1 MQALRTTNRAA
12 VRRRLSPL
20 VRAAVL
26 LVALGAAILLALP
39 APPAVA
45 NDTSVGGVGGLV
57 YPLESTDI
65 RMRAETVQAVCYR
78 SFAEYRVDFKFVN
91 DGETQTVKL
100 GFPFEVTA
108 LDEMGSPPVAFRA
121 WQDGK
126 PLKVTLGRSVS
137 WEQLPS
143 DYLGYYLH
151 EATFP
156 RGETTITVSYLAVP
170 TISAGG
176 RSDAPFTIAGER
188 VNGWAA
194 RYDYW
199 VHTGAGW
206 KGTIEKTVV
215 RFTLADDFGGWGVED
230 QLGDWET
237 TKPGSYVKVG
247 ERAYQWVYANYE
259 PSENDDIR
267 LNYTRLNLGHAWV
280 RAIEGIPAS
289 FGPMPMKG
297 GTLTHWEEE
306 GSEYPAG
313 WGAVDADI
321 ETFWEIPSGG
331 KDNAFKVGIAVNH
344 NVRELRILPGRH
356 DTLTSFG
363 EYGRPK
369 SMRVTL
375 SDGTSKVLKLKDEA
389 SLQRFAISGKAEW
402 VKFEV
407 LDSYP
412 GTKSGKT
419 YISEIDFGAALAPEF
434 KPFDDLM
441 AAKAPPTTAT
451 TAPPATT
458 STSPVV
464 DSTTAT
470 VTPST
475 SAAVS
480 TTSSVTS
487 LAGATSVPST
497 GSLTTV
503 SPTTIAVS
511 ADEADSG
518 RLLWPAWLGLA
529 VAVLG
534 LGALVYLVARLRRRG
549 RVV

>member
-1 MQALRTTNRAA
+1 MQALPSVDNAAVCRRPSLLLRAA
-12 VRRRLSPL
+12 AFL
-20 VRAAVL
+20 VV
-26 LVALGAAILLALP
+26 LGAVAILLTSP

-57 YPLESTDI
+57 YPLENTDI
-65 RMRAETVQAVCYR
+65 RMQAETVQAVCYR
-78 SFAEYRVDFKFVN
+78 SFAEYRIDFKFVN

-100 GFPFEVTA
+100 GFPFEVTV

-126 PLKVTLGRSVS
+126 PLTVTLGRSVS
-137 WEQLPS
+137 WEELPS

-156 RGETTITVSYLAVP
+156 HGETTITVSYLAVP

-176 RSDAPFTIAGER
+176 RSEASFTIAGRR

-199 VHTGAGW
+199 VHTGTGW
-206 KGTIEKTVV
+206 KGTIDKTVV

-237 TKPGSYVKVG
+237 TKPDSYVKVG

-259 PSENDDIR
+259 PTENDDVR
-267 LNYTRLNLGHAWV
+267 LNYTRFNYFDV
-280 RAIEGIPAS
+280 TAIEDIPAS

-297 GTLTHWEEE
+297 GALTHWEEE
-306 GSEYPAG
+306 GSDYPAG
-313 WGAVDADI
+313 WEAVDADI

-331 KDNAFKVGIAVNH
+331 KSSTLEVGIAVNH
-344 NVRELRILPGRH
+344 NLRELRILPGRH

-369 SMRVTL
+369 SIRVTL

-402 VKFEV
+402 VKFNV

-412 GTKSGKT
+412 GTKGGKT
-419 YISEIDFGAALAPEF
+419 YISEIDFGAARAPEF
-434 KPFDDLM
+434 EAFDDLM
-441 AAKAPPTTAT
+441 TAKAPPTTAT

-458 STSPVV
+458 STRPVV

-475 SAAVS
+475 SPDVS
-480 TTSSVTS
+480 TTSTATAV
-487 LAGATSVPST
+487 AEATSVPST
-497 GSLTTV
+497 SAPATTV
-503 SPTTIAVS
+503 AAVS
-511 ADEADSG
+511 VEADGAG

-534 LGALVYLVARLRRRG
+534 IGALVYLVARLRRRG
-549 RVV
+549 RVA